1 MKDSETQ
8 ELCDISNSCKRELP
22 EENSCKREIPLS
34 NYYSVRN
41 FLQKEISL
49 KKLTNEALTRSNI
62 LTISNLCRKL
72 CKENGIPVYK
82 AHSSKTRF
90 RPKTV
95 SLYPYS
101 ILSKAV
107 YETE

>member
-8 ELCDISNSCKRELP
+8 ELCDIANSCRHWRP
-22 EENSCKREIPLS
+22 ACGKREIQLS

-82 AHSSKTRF
+82 AHSSKTKF

-101 ILSKAV
+101 ILQMAV

>member
-1 MKDSETQ
+1 MKDSETR
-8 ELCDISNSCKRELP
+8 ELCDIA
-22 EENSCKREIPLS
+22 

-90 RPKTV
+90 RPKAV

-107 YETE
+107 YETEQTTLNILSL